1 MNGSTIWAQARAA
14 LDQRQAVAANTG
26 SSALIEGQGHS
37 LFPYTQLIRQA
48 LQSSGWLTL
57 VAPPSRQLL
66 TPLLAEGVDPNRLL
80 WVHRGAT
87 LDPVWAAEQAL
98 LARRSALVICWCEQM
113 NSLDRRRL
121 QLAARRSGGQ
131 VLLLGGQHSAA
142 VPGAA
147 VTSIVGS
154 WLPSQ
159 VH

>member
-14 LDQRQAVAANTG
+14 LDQRQVLAG
-26 SSALIEGQGHS
+26 SSDASSFTEGQGHS
-37 LFPYTQLIRQA
+37 LLPYTPLIRDA

-66 TPLLAEGVDPNRLL
+66 TPLLADGVDPNRLL

-131 VLLLGGQHSAA
+131 VLLLGGQHSAVQHG
-142 VPGAA
+142 VPVVRSPA
-147 VTSIVGS
+147 S
-154 WLPSQ
+154 WRHCH